1 MDTIEDGGLVEM
13 SSYEDSDE
21 DIPVN
26 NQRRISAVNMMR
38 SLS

>member
-21 DIPVN
+21 EIPVN
-26 NQRRISAVNMMR
+26 NLRRISAFNLMR
-38 SLS
+38 SIS